1 MNDLK
6 EKVSYAIGMSI
17 AESLKSQQLD
27 KLDLNLLKSGIQ
39 DVFEGN
45 DLKINPNEAND
56 LIKSYVDEAN
66 NAAYGENKQSGI
78 DYLNENK
85 KRSEIQT
92 TESGLQFEILTAAEG
107 DSPKSTDTV
116 TVHYHGTLIDGT
128 VFDSSV
134 ERGSPASFGVHQ
146 VIPGWTEALQLM
158 NVGSK
163 YRLHIPQE
171 LAYGANPHPGG
182 PIQPFST
189 LIFDVELLSIQ

>member
-85 KRSEIQT
+85 KMP
-92 TESGLQFEILTAAEG
+92 FE
-107 DSPKSTDTV
+107 K
-116 TVHYHGTLIDGT
+116 Y
-128 VFDSSV
+128 
-134 ERGSPASFGVHQ
+134 
-146 VIPGWTEALQLM
+146 
-158 NVGSK
+158 VG
-163 YRLHIPQE
+163 
-171 LAYGANPHPGG
+171 
-182 PIQPFST
+182 
-189 LIFDVELLSIQ
+189 